1 MTDEIKHDQV
11 VDELDN
17 IDEATSTDESLNTEE
32 QKEVD
37 NQRIPYDRFK
47 AKVDEV
53 NALKEKL
60 DQFEKEQAENK
71 RKELEEQEK
80 YKELYEQA
88 QAEIAS
94 VNAQRIE
101 DKKQATLKGV
111 GYDDEQ
117 VALLSKLIDGSTDEE
132 IAESVELITAKFPI
146 KDSYADPSPFNGTKE
161 KPATTTAE
169 DHARSILERIKH
181 KL

>member
-1 MTDEIKHDQV
+1 MSNGINNEQ
-11 VDELDN
+11 EAN
-17 IDEATSTDESLNTEE
+17 IDETKETPISTDASENTEE
-32 QKEVD
+32 QGVTSK
-37 NQRIPYDRFK
+37 RIPYDRFK
-47 AKVDEV
+47 QKVDED

-80 YKELYEQA
+80 YKELYEQP
-88 QAEIAS
+88 QTEIAS
-94 VNAQRIE
+94 VHAQRIE

-169 DHARSILERIKH
+169 DHARSIVERIKH